1 MDKARMI
8 REINTVRD
16 MAQGLE
22 RRKDEI
28 QKNLTVTILENE
40 HLENELKKWEAEREN
55 ITNQMRAEVI

>member
-1 MDKARMI
+1 MI